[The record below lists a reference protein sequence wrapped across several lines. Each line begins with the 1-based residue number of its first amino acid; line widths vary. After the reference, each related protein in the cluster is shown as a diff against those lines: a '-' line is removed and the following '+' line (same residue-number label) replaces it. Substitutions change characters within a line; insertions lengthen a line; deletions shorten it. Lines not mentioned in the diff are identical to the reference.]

1 MGRIRKINL
10 PGWAQS
16 LLIFLMGIACFIF
29 ILVNRQP
36 IPLRPMAL
44 QVRYGFTLFAP
55 IALLLFYFIFS
66 IKGFAGRLLSFIAI
80 LSLFALGLSGL
91 WASGQ
96 TEPQVIGGLLP
107 NVDAAEYYYD
117 ALRLLNGSN
126 FFDYSSRR
134 PVFPS
139 YLATLLWISGKN
151 LQVTIGLMVL
161 MAALCTWL
169 AMTSLRKHFNP
180 LVSAAFLIL
189 VYFYYRR
196 YGGLVMSENLGFS
209 LGLLSFALLI
219 SGSLEGKIKQIL
231 FSLFLLSYALNVRAG
246 AFFILPL
253 LIIGLIQLFEIKA
266 FWKTICVAI
275 AVIAA
280 GFLINL
286 FLFKTIGST
295 T

>member
-55 IALLLFYFIFS
+55 IALLLFYLVFS

-126 FFDYSSRR
+126 F
-134 PVFPS
+134 
-139 YLATLLWISGKN
+139 LAAISLTTVPGGRFFLL
-151 LQVTIGLMVL
+151 
-161 MAALCTWL
+161 TWL
-169 AMTSLRKHFNP
+169 RCF
-180 LVSAAFLIL
+180 
-189 VYFYYRR
+189 
-196 YGGLVMSENLGFS
+196 G
-209 LGLLSFALLI
+209 
-219 SGSLEGKIKQIL
+219 
-231 FSLFLLSYALNVRAG
+231 
-246 AFFILPL
+246 
-253 LIIGLIQLFEIKA
+253 
-266 FWKTICVAI
+266 
-275 AVIAA
+275 
-280 GFLINL
+280 
-286 FLFKTIGST
+286 
-295 T
+295 